1 MRVERSGTET
11 NGTRHPG
18 GLAHLAVATAL
29 AIVGFGG
36 LVAALLGRL
45 VPTVATPRTTSP
57 WGRWHGRGRRAV
69 SAPHAIILGL
79 GVMIVVIA
87 VIIILAASNYF
98 PYLTPEW
105 LLISG
110 IALVFLG
117 LIETLVGEEEGRGR
131 RSRD

>member
-1 MRVERSGTET
+1 MNEERSGTET
-11 NGTRHPG
+11 NGTRRHT
-18 GLAHLAVATAL
+18 GLARLAIATAL
-29 AIVGFGG
+29 AIVAFGEF
-36 LVAALLGRL
+36 VAAL
-45 VPTVATPRTTSP
+45 PTWIGTAVSTLRTTSSR
-57 WGRWHGRGRRAV
+57 GRWHGRGQRAV

-87 VIIILAASNYF
+87 VIIILGASNYF

-117 LIETLVGEEEGRGR
+117 LIETIVGEEEGRGR